1 MDKLNIYLKHNG
13 YMNNIKWKD
22 LGYKRYTEFRNDLIY
37 LCERFNIKI
46 LEEREKRLS
55 QTQFRNELIKKYNSC
70 IITNYNSVE
79 CEAAHIIPVKDN
91 GEYIVSNGLLL
102 NSCIHKTFDLYYW
115 SINPDTLKIEVNS
128 NYYTSINNYEGK
140 IIDLDNNVYE
150 KLVEH
155 YKIFKKLI

>member
-13 YMNNIKWKD
+13 YTNNIKWKD

-46 LEEREKRLS
+46 LEEKEKRLS
-55 QTQFRNELIKKYNSC
+55 QTQFRNKLINKYKTC
-70 IITNYNSVE
+70 IITNYSSIE

-115 SINPDTLKIEVNS
+115 SINPDTLRIEVNPK
-128 NYYTSINNYEGK
+128 YKTSININNGK
-140 IIDLDNNVYE
+140 DIILDNNVCE